1 MSYLRNGII
10 CEREIL
16 SDIVKLLEL
25 TEALMK
31 SEDIIRGLEFQANTI
46 QYRMD
51 NEQKTTPNTKNEA
64 WIGGYHNI

>member
-31 SEDIIRGLEFQANTI
+31 SEGIIRDLEFQANTI

-51 NEQKTTPNTKNEA
+51 NEQKTTPNT
-64 WIGGYHNI
+64 

>member
-1 MSYLRNGII
+1 MPYLRNGII
-10 CEREIL
+10 REREIL

-31 SEDIIRGLEFQANTI
+31 SEGIIRDLEFQAKTI

-51 NEQKTTPNTKNEA
+51 NEQKTTSYA
-64 WIGGYHNI
+64 